1 MEESTSNRMEI
12 PPRRRGP
19 PSKLETTTPL
29 PEAITKMVDL
39 PQPALKGL
47 EHPPCC
53 GVSMHPRRTG
63 ENAGKVYATCG
74 HCGRSLVITP
84 LGDGRMHVR
93 VSR

>member
-1 MEESTSNRMEI
+1 MEI

-29 PEAITKMVDL
+29 PEAVTKMVDL
-39 PQPALKGL
+39 PERQPAPAIRPGM
-47 EHPPCC
+47 ERPPCC

-63 ENAGKVYATCG
+63 ENAGKIYATCG

-84 LGDGRMHVR
+84 LGDGRLHVR
-93 VSR
+93 VAR